1 MSGPAFIGL
10 TGGIGAGKTEALKAF
25 ARLGAETLSTDAVA
39 HELLECADVQVR
51 LADHWGPGVIHDG
64 SPDRDRIAALVFSQP
79 DELRW
84 LEEQLHPLVRERM
97 ASWRDALDALASL
110 AVVEVPLLH
119 ESGMAAIFDAVV
131 CVTAEEATRQAR
143 AEARGLGSLDGRSE
157 RQLSQ
162 AEKAAASTYVVE
174 NNGTLA
180 ELSSQLGDLLPELRA
195 KGG

>member
-1 MSGPAFIGL
+1 VSGPAFIGL
-10 TGGIGAGKTEALKAF
+10 TGGIGAGKTEALEAF

-39 HELLECADVQVR
+39 HELLERADVQAR
-51 LADHWGPGVIHDG
+51 LVDRWGPEVIHDG

-97 ASWRDALDALASL
+97 ASWRDALDASASL